1 MPADI
6 RANHEPVPRLP
17 RPVPRLP
24 RRVRIGYGLGSLCT
38 GTFATVPG
46 LILLYYL
53 TNVLAVPAAVA
64 GAAVFLPKAWDVL
77 INPLVGAVS
86 DRSGLRGGPRRP
98 FLLIGAC
105 TLPPLFALIFA
116 APPLRGAAAA
126 GYVAVL
132 FLLAA
137 TAYAVFQV
145 PYVTMPAEMTE
156 DPAERA
162 RVLGWRVGFLGVA
175 ILLSGA
181 LAPAIAHA
189 DGDSPASYRTMGI
202 AVAILLAVGMFGA
215 WFTTR
220 WAPAVARS
228 EAEPSLRAQ
237 LAAARSH
244 RPFLFLAG
252 MWSLQALAIGVML
265 AGVQYFATYTLGS
278 PGAVTP
284 LFACLIGPLA
294 LVTPLW
300 NRLGRLRGVK
310 EAQWCASLLFLA
322 GAMLLALT
330 PAVGPAAGYGA
341 VAVIGVAYA
350 GLQLL
355 PLTMLAD
362 TLAADVVRTG
372 KRRAATFTG
381 LWTAAE
387 TLAFALGAGVFALVL
402 AVTGFRSSDAD
413 HRVDQPE
420 AALTGITAGMSA
432 LPAVLAAASL
442 WLLHRYREDGTESAS
457 PQTESAPPE
466 SESAPVHGE
475 SALPRT
481 ESASPQTEPAS
492 RHTESAPPHT
502 ESASPHKETG
512 RAD

>member
-1 MPADI
+1 MPAAARPD
-6 RANHEPVPRLP
+6 AAPHLP
-17 RPVPRLP
+17 RT
-24 RRVRIGYGLGSLCT
+24 VRIGYGLGSLCT

-77 INPLVGAVS
+77 INPLVGALS
-86 DRSGLRGGPRRP
+86 DRSRLRGGPRRP
-98 FLLIGAC
+98 FLLTGAC

-116 APPLRGAAAA
+116 APPLRGAPAA

-156 DPAERA
+156 DPHERG

-181 LAPAIAHA
+181 LAPAVAHA
-189 DGDSPASYRTMGI
+189 DGDTPQSYRLMGV
-202 AVAILLAVGMFGA
+202 AVAVLLAVGMFGA
-215 WFTTR
+215 WAATR
-220 WAPAVARS
+220 RAPAVARS

-237 LAAARSH
+237 LATARSH
-244 RPFLFLAG
+244 RPFLYLAG
-252 MWSLQALAIGVML
+252 MWTLQALAIGVML

-278 PGAVTP
+278 AGAVTP
-284 LFACLIGPLA
+284 LFACLIGPLV
-294 LVTPLW
+294 LFMPLW
-300 NRLGRLRGVK
+300 NRLARRKGVTY
-310 EAQWCASLLFLA
+310 AQWCASLLYTA
-322 GAMLLALT
+322 
-330 PAVGPAAGYGA
+330 GA
-341 VAVIGVAYA
+341 VALAFTGTGGPVVGYAAVVLVGIAYA

-362 TLAADVVRTG
+362 TLAADAARTG
-372 KRRAATFTG
+372 RRRAATFTG

-402 AVTGFRSSDAD
+402 AVTGFRSSDAA
-413 HRVDQPE
+413 HHVDQPD
-420 AALTGITAGMSA
+420 AALTGIITGMSV
-432 LPAVLAAASL
+432 LPAGLALASL
-442 WLLHRYREDGTESAS
+442 WLLHRYREPPTESV
-457 PQTESAPPE
+457 PLHE
-466 SESAPVHGE
+466 
-475 SALPRT
+475 
-481 ESASPQTEPAS
+481 EPA
-492 RHTESAPPHT
+492 
-502 ESASPHKETG
+502 

>member
-1 MPADI
+1 MPAAGTDH
-6 RANHEPVPRLP
+6 RAAPPLP
-17 RPVPRLP
+17 RT
-24 RRVRIGYGLGSLCT
+24 VRIGYGLGSLCT

-53 TNVLAVPAAVA
+53 TDVLAVPAAVA

-77 INPLVGAVS
+77 INPLVGALS
-86 DRSGLRGGPRRP
+86 DRSRLRGGPRRP

-116 APPLRGAAAA
+116 APPLRGAPAA
-126 GYVAVL
+126 GYVAAL

-156 DPAERA
+156 DPGERG

-189 DGDSPASYRTMGI
+189 DGDTPGSYRLMGV
-202 AVAILLAVGMFGA
+202 AVAVLLAVGMFGA
-215 WFTTR
+215 WSATR
-220 WAPAVARS
+220 RAPAVARG

-237 LAAARSH
+237 LAAARSS
-244 RPFLFLAG
+244 RPFLHLAG
-252 MWSLQALAIGVML
+252 MWTLQALAIGVML

-278 PGAVTP
+278 AGAVTP
-284 LFACLIGPLA
+284 LFACLIGPLV
-294 LVTPLW
+294 LFMPLW
-300 NRLGRLRGVK
+300 NRLARRKGVTY
-310 EAQWCASLLFLA
+310 AQWCASLLYTA
-322 GAMLLALT
+322 GAVLLAFT
-330 PAVGPAAGYGA
+330 GSGGPAVGYAAVVLVG
-341 VAVIGVAYA
+341 IAYA

-362 TLAADVVRTG
+362 TLAADAAATG
-372 KRRAATFTG
+372 RRRAATFTG

-387 TLAFALGAGVFALVL
+387 TLAFALGAGVFATVL
-402 AVTGFRSSDAD
+402 AVTGFRSSDAA
-413 HRVDQPE
+413 HQVEQPD
-420 AALTGITAGMSA
+420 AALTGITAGMSV
-432 LPAVLAAASL
+432 LPALLAATSL
-442 WLLHRYREDGTESAS
+442 VLLSRYRVTPAVNRPLQE
-457 PQTESAPPE
+457 
-466 SESAPVHGE
+466 
-475 SALPRT
+475 
-481 ESASPQTEPAS
+481 EPA
-492 RHTESAPPHT
+492 
-502 ESASPHKETG
+502 

>member
-1 MPADI
+1 MPAAGTDH
-6 RANHEPVPRLP
+6 RAAPPLP
-17 RPVPRLP
+17 RT
-24 RRVRIGYGLGSLCT
+24 VRIGYGLGSLCT

-53 TNVLAVPAAVA
+53 TDVLAVPAAVA

-77 INPLVGAVS
+77 INPLVGALS
-86 DRSGLRGGPRRP
+86 DRSRLRGGPRRP

-116 APPLRGAAAA
+116 APPLRGAPAA
-126 GYVAVL
+126 GYVAAL

-156 DPAERA
+156 DPGERG

-189 DGDSPASYRTMGI
+189 DGDTPGSYRLMGV
-202 AVAILLAVGMFGA
+202 AVAVLLAVGMFGA
-215 WFTTR
+215 WSATR
-220 WAPAVARS
+220 RAPAVARG

-237 LAAARSH
+237 LAAARSS
-244 RPFLFLAG
+244 RPFLHLAG
-252 MWSLQALAIGVML
+252 MWTLQALAIGVML

-278 PGAVTP
+278 AGAVTP
-284 LFACLIGPLA
+284 LFACLIGPLV
-294 LVTPLW
+294 LFMPLW
-300 NRLGRLRGVK
+300 NRLARRKGVTY
-310 EAQWCASLLFLA
+310 AQWCASLLYTV
-322 GAMLLALT
+322 GAVLLAFT
-330 PAVGPAAGYGA
+330 GSGGPAVGYAAVVLVG
-341 VAVIGVAYA
+341 IAYA

-362 TLAADVVRTG
+362 TLAADAAATG
-372 KRRAATFTG
+372 RRRAATFTG

-387 TLAFALGAGVFALVL
+387 TLAFALGAGVFATVL
-402 AVTGFRSSDAD
+402 AVTGFRSSDAA
-413 HRVDQPE
+413 HQVEQPD
-420 AALTGITAGMSA
+420 AALTGITAGMSV
-432 LPAVLAAASL
+432 LPALLAAASL
-442 WLLHRYREDGTESAS
+442 VLLSRYRVTPAVNRPLQE
-457 PQTESAPPE
+457 
-466 SESAPVHGE
+466 
-475 SALPRT
+475 
-481 ESASPQTEPAS
+481 EPA
-492 RHTESAPPHT
+492 
-502 ESASPHKETG
+502 

>member
-1 MPADI
+1 MPAAGSDHP
-6 RANHEPVPRLP
+6 AAPPLP
-17 RPVPRLP
+17 RT
-24 RRVRIGYGLGSLCT
+24 VRIGYGLGSLCT

-86 DRSGLRGGPRRP
+86 DRSRLRGGPRRP
-98 FLLIGAC
+98 FLLLGAC

-116 APPLRGAAAA
+116 APPLRGAPAA

-156 DPAERA
+156 DPHERG

-189 DGDSPASYRTMGI
+189 DGDTPESYRLMGV
-202 AVAILLAVGMFGA
+202 AVALLLAVGMFGA
-215 WFTTR
+215 WAATR
-220 WAPAVARS
+220 RAPAAVRS

-237 LAAARSH
+237 LAAARSSK
-244 RPFLFLAG
+244 PFLHLAG
-252 MWSLQALAIGVML
+252 MWTLQALAIGVML

-278 PGAVTP
+278 AGAVTP
-284 LFACLIGPLA
+284 LFACLIGPLV
-294 LVTPLW
+294 LFMPLW
-300 NRLGRLRGVK
+300 NRLARRKGVAY
-310 EAQWCASLLFLA
+310 AQWCASLLYTA
-322 GAMLLALT
+322 GAVLLAFT
-330 PAVGPAAGYGA
+330 GAAGPAVGYAAVVLVG
-341 VAVIGVAYA
+341 IAYA

-362 TLAADVVRTG
+362 TLAADAAITG
-372 KRRAATFTG
+372 RRRAATFTG

-402 AVTGFRSSDAD
+402 AVTGFRSSDAA
-413 HRVDQPE
+413 HHVEQPA
-420 AALTGITAGMSA
+420 AALTGITAGMSV

-442 WLLHRYREDGTESAS
+442 LLLCRYRVT
-457 PQTESAPPE
+457 PT
-466 SESAPVHGE
+466 V
-475 SALPRT
+475 PRSLQ
-481 ESASPQTEPAS
+481 EEPA
-492 RHTESAPPHT
+492 
-502 ESASPHKETG
+502 

>member
-1 MPADI
+1 MPAAGTDH
-6 RANHEPVPRLP
+6 RAAPPLP
-17 RPVPRLP
+17 RT
-24 RRVRIGYGLGSLCT
+24 VRIGYGLGSLCT

-53 TNVLAVPAAVA
+53 TDVLAVPAAVA

-77 INPLVGAVS
+77 INPLVGALS
-86 DRSGLRGGPRRP
+86 DRSRLRGGPRRP

-116 APPLRGAAAA
+116 APPLRGAPAA
-126 GYVAVL
+126 GYVAAL

-156 DPAERA
+156 DPGERG

-189 DGDSPASYRTMGI
+189 DGDTPGSYRLMGV
-202 AVAILLAVGMFGA
+202 AVAVLLAVGMFGA
-215 WFTTR
+215 WSATR
-220 WAPAVARS
+220 RAPAVARG

-237 LAAARSH
+237 LAAARSS
-244 RPFLFLAG
+244 RPFLHLAG
-252 MWSLQALAIGVML
+252 MWTLQALAIGVML

-278 PGAVTP
+278 AGAVTP
-284 LFACLIGPLA
+284 LFACLIGPLV
-294 LVTPLW
+294 LFMPLW
-300 NRLGRLRGVK
+300 NRLARRKGVTY
-310 EAQWCASLLFLA
+310 AQWCASLLYTA
-322 GAMLLALT
+322 GAVLLAFT
-330 PAVGPAAGYGA
+330 GSGGPAVGYAAVVLVG
-341 VAVIGVAYA
+341 IAYA

-362 TLAADVVRTG
+362 TLAADAAATG
-372 KRRAATFTG
+372 RRRAATFTG

-387 TLAFALGAGVFALVL
+387 TLAFALGAGVFAMVL
-402 AVTGFRSSDAD
+402 AVTGFRSSDAA
-413 HRVDQPE
+413 HQVEQPD
-420 AALTGITAGMSA
+420 AALTGITAGMSV
-432 LPAVLAAASL
+432 LPALLAAASL
-442 WLLHRYREDGTESAS
+442 VLLSRYRVTPAVNRPLQE
-457 PQTESAPPE
+457 
-466 SESAPVHGE
+466 
-475 SALPRT
+475 
-481 ESASPQTEPAS
+481 EPA
-492 RHTESAPPHT
+492 
-502 ESASPHKETG
+502 

>member
-1 MPADI
+1 MLWPMSAATRQD
-6 RANHEPVPRLP
+6 AATPLP
-17 RPVPRLP
+17 RTV
-24 RRVRIGYGLGSLCT
+24 RVGYGLGSLCT

-77 INPLVGAVS
+77 INPLVGALS
-86 DRSGLRGGPRRP
+86 DRSALRGGPRRP

-156 DPAERA
+156 DPQERG

-189 DGDSPASYRTMGI
+189 DGDTPESYRLMGI
-202 AVAILLAVGMFGA
+202 AVAVLLAVGMFGA
-215 WFTTR
+215 WAATR
-220 WAPAVARS
+220 RAPPVARS

-237 LAAARSH
+237 LATARSH
-244 RPFLFLAG
+244 RPFLYLAG
-252 MWSLQALAIGVML
+252 MWTLQALAIGVML

-278 PGAVTP
+278 AGAVTP
-284 LFACLIGPLA
+284 LFACLIGPLV
-294 LVTPLW
+294 LCMPLW
-300 NRLGRLRGVK
+300 NRLARRRGVTY
-310 EAQWCASLLFLA
+310 AQWCASLLYTA
-322 GAMLLALT
+322 GAVVLAFT
-330 PAVGPAAGYGA
+330 GTGGPAVGYAAVVLVG
-341 VAVIGVAYA
+341 IAYA

-362 TLAADVVRTG
+362 TLAADAARTG

-402 AVTGFRSSDAD
+402 AVTGFRSSDAA
-413 HRVDQPE
+413 HHVDQPD
-420 AALTGITAGMSA
+420 AALTGITAGMSV
-432 LPAVLAAASL
+432 LPAVLALASL
-442 WLLHRYREDGTESAS
+442 WLLHRYHE
-457 PQTESAPPE
+457 PP
-466 SESAPVHGE
+466 
-475 SALPRT
+475 
-481 ESASPQTEPAS
+481 TEPVPLEEEPA
-492 RHTESAPPHT
+492 
-502 ESASPHKETG
+502 

>member
-1 MPADI
+1 MPAAGTDH
-6 RANHEPVPRLP
+6 RAAPPLP
-17 RPVPRLP
+17 RT
-24 RRVRIGYGLGSLCT
+24 VRIGYGLGSLCT

-53 TNVLAVPAAVA
+53 TDVLAVPAAVA

-77 INPLVGAVS
+77 INPLVGALS
-86 DRSGLRGGPRRP
+86 DRSRLRGGPRRP

-116 APPLRGAAAA
+116 APPLRGAPAA
-126 GYVAVL
+126 GYVAAL

-156 DPAERA
+156 DPGERG

-189 DGDSPASYRTMGI
+189 DGDTPGSYRLMGV
-202 AVAILLAVGMFGA
+202 AVAVLLAVGIFGA
-215 WFTTR
+215 WSATR
-220 WAPAVARS
+220 RAPAVARG

-237 LAAARSH
+237 LAAARSS
-244 RPFLFLAG
+244 RPFLHLAG
-252 MWSLQALAIGVML
+252 MWTLQALAIGVML

-278 PGAVTP
+278 AGAVTP
-284 LFACLIGPLA
+284 LFACLIGPLV
-294 LVTPLW
+294 LFMPLW
-300 NRLGRLRGVK
+300 NRLARRKGVTY
-310 EAQWCASLLFLA
+310 AQWCASLLYTA
-322 GAMLLALT
+322 GAVLLAFT
-330 PAVGPAAGYGA
+330 GSGGPAVGYAAVVLVG
-341 VAVIGVAYA
+341 IAYA

-362 TLAADVVRTG
+362 TLAADAAATG
-372 KRRAATFTG
+372 RRRAATFTG

-387 TLAFALGAGVFALVL
+387 TLAFALGAGVFATVL
-402 AVTGFRSSDAD
+402 AVTGFRSSDAA
-413 HRVDQPE
+413 HQVEQPD
-420 AALTGITAGMSA
+420 AALTGITAGMSV
-432 LPAVLAAASL
+432 LPALLAAASL
-442 WLLHRYREDGTESAS
+442 VLLSRYRVTPAVNRPLQE
-457 PQTESAPPE
+457 
-466 SESAPVHGE
+466 
-475 SALPRT
+475 
-481 ESASPQTEPAS
+481 EPA
-492 RHTESAPPHT
+492 
-502 ESASPHKETG
+502 

>member
-1 MPADI
+1 MPAAARPD
-6 RANHEPVPRLP
+6 AAPHLP
-17 RPVPRLP
+17 RT
-24 RRVRIGYGLGSLCT
+24 VRIGYGLGSLCT

-77 INPLVGAVS
+77 INPLVGALS
-86 DRSGLRGGPRRP
+86 DRSRLRGGPRRP

-116 APPLRGAAAA
+116 APPLRGAPAA

-156 DPAERA
+156 DPHERG

-181 LAPAIAHA
+181 LAPAVAHA
-189 DGDSPASYRTMGI
+189 DGDTPQSYRLMGV
-202 AVAILLAVGMFGA
+202 AVAVLLAVGMFGA
-215 WFTTR
+215 WAATR
-220 WAPAVARS
+220 RAPAVARS

-237 LAAARSH
+237 LATARSH
-244 RPFLFLAG
+244 RPFLYLAG
-252 MWSLQALAIGVML
+252 MWTLQALAIGVML

-278 PGAVTP
+278 AGAVTP
-284 LFACLIGPLA
+284 LFACLIGPLV
-294 LVTPLW
+294 LFMPLW
-300 NRLGRLRGVK
+300 NRLARRKGVTY
-310 EAQWCASLLFLA
+310 AQWCASLLYTA
-322 GAMLLALT
+322 GAVALAFT
-330 PAVGPAAGYGA
+330 GTGGPAVGYAAVVLVG
-341 VAVIGVAYA
+341 IAYA

-362 TLAADVVRTG
+362 TLAADAARTG

-402 AVTGFRSSDAD
+402 AVTGFRSSDAA
-413 HRVDQPE
+413 HHVDQPD
-420 AALTGITAGMSA
+420 AALTGITTGMSV
-432 LPAVLAAASL
+432 LPAVLALASL
-442 WLLHRYREDGTESAS
+442 WLLHRYREPPTESV
-457 PQTESAPPE
+457 PLHE
-466 SESAPVHGE
+466 
-475 SALPRT
+475 
-481 ESASPQTEPAS
+481 EPA
-492 RHTESAPPHT
+492 
-502 ESASPHKETG
+502 

>member
-1 MPADI
+1 MPAAGSDLH
-6 RANHEPVPRLP
+6 AAPPLP
-17 RPVPRLP
+17 PT
-24 RRVRIGYGLGSLCT
+24 VRIGYGLGSLCT

-86 DRSGLRGGPRRP
+86 DRSRLRGGPRRP

-126 GYVAVL
+126 GYVAAL

-156 DPAERA
+156 DPHERG

-189 DGDSPASYRTMGI
+189 DGDTPGSYRLMG
-202 AVAILLAVGMFGA
+202 AVVAVLLALGMFGA
-215 WFTTR
+215 WAATR
-220 WAPAVARS
+220 RAPEAARS

-237 LAAARSH
+237 LAAARSS
-244 RPFLFLAG
+244 RPFLYLAG
-252 MWSLQALAIGVML
+252 MWTLQALAIGVML

-278 PGAVTP
+278 AGAVTP
-284 LFACLIGPLA
+284 LFACLIGPLV
-294 LVTPLW
+294 LFMPLW
-300 NRLGRLRGVK
+300 NRLARRKGVTY
-310 EAQWCASLLFLA
+310 AQWCASLLYTA
-322 GAMLLALT
+322 GAVLLAFT
-330 PAVGPAAGYGA
+330 GVAGPAVGYAAVVLVG
-341 VAVIGVAYA
+341 IAYA

-362 TLAADVVRTG
+362 TLAADAVATG
-372 KRRAATFTG
+372 RRRAATFTG

-402 AVTGFRSSDAD
+402 AVTGFRSSDAS
-413 HRVDQPE
+413 HQVEQPE
-420 AALTGITAGMSA
+420 AALTGITAGMSV
-432 LPAVLAAASL
+432 LPAVIAAVSL
-442 WLLHRYREDGTESAS
+442 LLLHRYHAAPS
-457 PQTESAPPE
+457 PSRPLQE
-466 SESAPVHGE
+466 
-475 SALPRT
+475 
-481 ESASPQTEPAS
+481 EPA
-492 RHTESAPPHT
+492 
-502 ESASPHKETG
+502 

>member
-1 MPADI
+1 MPAAGTDH
-6 RANHEPVPRLP
+6 RAAPPLP
-17 RPVPRLP
+17 RT
-24 RRVRIGYGLGSLCT
+24 VRIGYGLGSLCT

-53 TNVLAVPAAVA
+53 TDVLAVPAAVA

-77 INPLVGAVS
+77 INPLVGALS
-86 DRSGLRGGPRRP
+86 DRSRLRGGPRRP

-116 APPLRGAAAA
+116 APPLRGAPAA
-126 GYVAVL
+126 GYVAAL

-156 DPAERA
+156 DPRERG

-189 DGDSPASYRTMGI
+189 DGDTPGSYRLMGV
-202 AVAILLAVGMFGA
+202 AVAVLLAVGMFGA
-215 WFTTR
+215 WSATR
-220 WAPAVARS
+220 RAPAVARS

-237 LAAARSH
+237 LAAARSS
-244 RPFLFLAG
+244 RPFLHLAG
-252 MWSLQALAIGVML
+252 MWTLQALAIGVML

-278 PGAVTP
+278 AGAVTP
-284 LFACLIGPLA
+284 LFACLIGPLV
-294 LVTPLW
+294 LFMPLW
-300 NRLGRLRGVK
+300 NRLARRKGVTY
-310 EAQWCASLLFLA
+310 AQWCASLLYTA
-322 GAMLLALT
+322 GAVLLAFT
-330 PAVGPAAGYGA
+330 GSGGPAVCYAAVVLVG
-341 VAVIGVAYA
+341 IAYA

-362 TLAADVVRTG
+362 TLAADAAATG
-372 KRRAATFTG
+372 RRRAATFTG

-387 TLAFALGAGVFALVL
+387 TLAFALGAGVFATVL
-402 AVTGFRSSDAD
+402 AVTGFRSSDAA
-413 HRVDQPE
+413 HQVEQPD
-420 AALTGITAGMSA
+420 AALTGITAGMSV
-432 LPAVLAAASL
+432 LPALLAAASL
-442 WLLHRYREDGTESAS
+442 VLLSRYRVTPAVNRPLQE
-457 PQTESAPPE
+457 
-466 SESAPVHGE
+466 
-475 SALPRT
+475 
-481 ESASPQTEPAS
+481 EPA
-492 RHTESAPPHT
+492 
-502 ESASPHKETG
+502 

>member
-1 MPADI
+1 MSADVRTNREPA
-6 RANHEPVPRLP
+6 PQ
-17 RPVPRLP
+17 LP

-53 TNVLAVPAAVA
+53 TDVLAVPAAVA

-77 INPLVGAVS
+77 INPLVGAFS
-86 DRSGLRGGPRRP
+86 DRSRLRGGPRRP

-105 TLPPLFALIFA
+105 TLPPLFALLFA
-116 APPLRGAAAA
+116 APPLRGAPRA

-156 DPAERA
+156 DPAERGRILA
-162 RVLGWRVGFLGVA
+162 WRVSFLGVA

-189 DGDSPASYRTMGI
+189 DGDTPAGYRLMGVVV
-202 AVAILLAVGMFGA
+202 AVLLALGMFGA

-220 WAPAVARS
+220 WAPSAVRS
-228 EAEPSLRAQ
+228 ESEPSLRAQ
-237 LAAARSH
+237 LAAARSN
-244 RPFLFLAG
+244 RPFLLLAG
-252 MWSLQALAIGVML
+252 MWTLQALAIGVML

-278 PGAVTP
+278 ANAVTP
-284 LFACLIGPLA
+284 LFACMIGPLV
-294 LVTPLW
+294 LFMPLW
-300 NRLGRLRGVK
+300 NRLAGIRGTTY
-310 EAQWCASLLFLA
+310 AQWCASLLYLA
-322 GAMLLALT
+322 GAVALAFT
-330 PAVGPAAGYGA
+330 RQGGPALGYAA
-341 VAVIGVAYA
+341 VAVVGIAYA

-372 KRRAATFTG
+372 RRRAATFTG

-387 TLAFALGAGVFALVL
+387 TLAFALGAGAFALVL
-402 AVTGFRSSDAD
+402 AFTGFRSSDAGY
-413 HRVDQPE
+413 RVDQPA
-420 AALTGITAGMSA
+420 AALTGITAGMSG
-432 LPAVLAAASL
+432 LPAVLAVASL
-442 WLLHRYREDGTESAS
+442 WLLHRY
-457 PQTESAPPE
+457 SAPDE
-466 SESAPVHGE
+466 EEAAH
-475 SALPRT
+475 
-481 ESASPQTEPAS
+481 
-492 RHTESAPPHT
+492 
-502 ESASPHKETG
+502 
-512 RAD
+512 AD

>member
-1 MPADI
+1 MPAAGTDH
-6 RANHEPVPRLP
+6 RAAPPLP
-17 RPVPRLP
+17 RT
-24 RRVRIGYGLGSLCT
+24 VRIGYGLGSLCT

-53 TNVLAVPAAVA
+53 TDVLAVPAAVA

-77 INPLVGAVS
+77 INPLVGALS
-86 DRSGLRGGPRRP
+86 DRSRLRGGPRRP

-116 APPLRGAAAA
+116 APPLRGAPAA
-126 GYVAVL
+126 GYVAAL

-156 DPAERA
+156 DPGERG

-189 DGDSPASYRTMGI
+189 DGDTPGSYRLMGV
-202 AVAILLAVGMFGA
+202 AVAVLLAVGMFGA
-215 WFTTR
+215 WSATR
-220 WAPAVARS
+220 RAPAVARG

-237 LAAARSH
+237 LAAARSS
-244 RPFLFLAG
+244 RPFLHLAG
-252 MWSLQALAIGVML
+252 MWTLQALAIGVML

-278 PGAVTP
+278 AGAVTP
-284 LFACLIGPLA
+284 LFACLIGPLV
-294 LVTPLW
+294 LFMPLW
-300 NRLGRLRGVK
+300 NRLARRKGVTY
-310 EAQWCASLLFLA
+310 AQWCASLLYTA
-322 GAMLLALT
+322 GAVLLAFT
-330 PAVGPAAGYGA
+330 GSGGPAVGYAAVVLVG
-341 VAVIGVAYA
+341 IAYA

-362 TLAADVVRTG
+362 TLAADAAATG
-372 KRRAATFTG
+372 RRRAATFTG

-387 TLAFALGAGVFALVL
+387 TLAFALGAGVFATVL
-402 AVTGFRSSDAD
+402 AVTGFRSSDAA
-413 HRVDQPE
+413 HQVEQPD
-420 AALTGITAGMSA
+420 AALTGITAGMSV
-432 LPAVLAAASL
+432 LPALLAAVSL
-442 WLLHRYREDGTESAS
+442 VLLSRYRVTPAVNRPLQE
-457 PQTESAPPE
+457 
-466 SESAPVHGE
+466 
-475 SALPRT
+475 
-481 ESASPQTEPAS
+481 EPA
-492 RHTESAPPHT
+492 
-502 ESASPHKETG
+502 

>member
-1 MPADI
+1 MPAAGTDH
-6 RANHEPVPRLP
+6 RAAPPLP
-17 RPVPRLP
+17 RT
-24 RRVRIGYGLGSLCT
+24 VRIGYGLGSLCT

-53 TNVLAVPAAVA
+53 TDVLAVPAAVA

-77 INPLVGAVS
+77 INPLVGALS
-86 DRSGLRGGPRRP
+86 DRSRLRGGPRRP

-116 APPLRGAAAA
+116 APPLRGAPAA
-126 GYVAVL
+126 GYVAAL

-156 DPAERA
+156 DPGERG

-189 DGDSPASYRTMGI
+189 DGDTPGSYRLMGV
-202 AVAILLAVGMFGA
+202 AVAVLLAVGMFGA
-215 WFTTR
+215 WSATR
-220 WAPAVARS
+220 RAPAVARG

-237 LAAARSH
+237 LAAARSS
-244 RPFLFLAG
+244 RPFLHLAG
-252 MWSLQALAIGVML
+252 MWTLQALAIGVML

-278 PGAVTP
+278 AGAVTP
-284 LFACLIGPLA
+284 LFACLIGPLV
-294 LVTPLW
+294 LFMPLW
-300 NRLGRLRGVK
+300 NRLARRKGVTY
-310 EAQWCASLLFLA
+310 AQWCASLLYTA
-322 GAMLLALT
+322 GAVLLAFT
-330 PAVGPAAGYGA
+330 GSGGPAVGYAAVVLVG
-341 VAVIGVAYA
+341 IAYA

-362 TLAADVVRTG
+362 TLAADAAATG
-372 KRRAATFTG
+372 RRRAATFTG

-387 TLAFALGAGVFALVL
+387 TLAFALGAGVFATVL
-402 AVTGFRSSDAD
+402 AVTGFRSSDAA
-413 HRVDQPE
+413 HQVEQPD
-420 AALTGITAGMSA
+420 AALTGITAGMSV
-432 LPAVLAAASL
+432 LPALLAAASL
-442 WLLHRYREDGTESAS
+442 VLLSRYRVTPAVNRPLQE
-457 PQTESAPPE
+457 
-466 SESAPVHGE
+466 
-475 SALPRT
+475 
-481 ESASPQTEPAS
+481 EPA
-492 RHTESAPPHT
+492 
-502 ESASPHKETG
+502 

>member
-1 MPADI
+1 MICGMSADVRTDREPA
-6 RANHEPVPRLP
+6 LQ
-17 RPVPRLP
+17 LL

-77 INPLVGAVS
+77 INPLVGAFS
-86 DRSGLRGGPRRP
+86 DRSRLRGGPRRP

-105 TLPPLFALIFA
+105 ALPPFFALLFA

-156 DPAERA
+156 DPAERG
-162 RVLGWRVGFLGVA
+162 RVLAWRVAFLGVA

-181 LAPAIAHA
+181 LAPVIAHA
-189 DGDSPASYRTMGI
+189 DGDTPASYRLMGI
-202 AVAILLAVGMFGA
+202 AVAVLLALGMFGA

-237 LAAARSH
+237 LAAARSN

-278 PGAVTP
+278 ANAVTP
-284 LFACLIGPLA
+284 LFACMIGPLV
-294 LVTPLW
+294 LFMPLW
-300 NRLGRLRGVK
+300 NRLARLRGTTC
-310 EAQWCASLLFLA
+310 AQWCASLLYLA
-322 GAMLLALT
+322 GAVGLAFTRQGGPALGYT
-330 PAVGPAAGYGA
+330 AVGA
-341 VAVIGVAYA
+341 VGIAYA

-362 TLAADVVRTG
+362 TLAADVARTG
-372 KRRAATFTG
+372 RRRAATFTG

-387 TLAFALGAGVFALVL
+387 TLAFALGAGAFALVL
-402 AVTGFRSSDAD
+402 AVTGFRSSDAG
-413 HRVDQPE
+413 HRVDQPDT
-420 AALTGITAGMSA
+420 ALAGITAGMSV
-432 LPAVLAAASL
+432 LPAVLAVASL
-442 WLLHRYREDGTESAS
+442 WLLHRYSDSLKE
-457 PQTESAPPE
+457 
-466 SESAPVHGE
+466 
-475 SALPRT
+475 
-481 ESASPQTEPAS
+481 EPA
-492 RHTESAPPHT
+492 H
-502 ESASPHKETG
+502 
-512 RAD
+512 AD

>member
-1 MPADI
+1 MPAAGTDH
-6 RANHEPVPRLP
+6 RAAPPLP
-17 RPVPRLP
+17 RT
-24 RRVRIGYGLGSLCT
+24 VRIGYGLGSLCT

-53 TNVLAVPAAVA
+53 TDVLAVPAAVA

-77 INPLVGAVS
+77 INPLVGALS
-86 DRSGLRGGPRRP
+86 DRSRLRGGPRRP

-116 APPLRGAAAA
+116 APPLRGAPAA
-126 GYVAVL
+126 GYVAAL

-156 DPAERA
+156 DPGERG

-189 DGDSPASYRTMGI
+189 DGDTPGSYRLMGV
-202 AVAILLAVGMFGA
+202 AVAVLLAVGMFGA
-215 WFTTR
+215 WSATR
-220 WAPAVARS
+220 RAPAVARG

-237 LAAARSH
+237 LAAARSS
-244 RPFLFLAG
+244 RPFLHLTG
-252 MWSLQALAIGVML
+252 MWTLQALAIGVML

-278 PGAVTP
+278 AGAVTP
-284 LFACLIGPLA
+284 LFACLIGPLV
-294 LVTPLW
+294 LFMPLW
-300 NRLGRLRGVK
+300 NRLARRKGVTY
-310 EAQWCASLLFLA
+310 AQWCASLLYTA
-322 GAMLLALT
+322 GAVLLAFT
-330 PAVGPAAGYGA
+330 GSGGPAVGYAAVVLVG
-341 VAVIGVAYA
+341 IAYA

-362 TLAADVVRTG
+362 TLAADAAATG
-372 KRRAATFTG
+372 RRRAATFTG

-387 TLAFALGAGVFALVL
+387 TLAFALGAGVFATVL
-402 AVTGFRSSDAD
+402 AVTGFRSSDAA
-413 HRVDQPE
+413 HQVEQPD
-420 AALTGITAGMSA
+420 AALTGITAGMSV
-432 LPAVLAAASL
+432 LPALLAAASL
-442 WLLHRYREDGTESAS
+442 VLLSRYRVTPAVNRPLQE
-457 PQTESAPPE
+457 
-466 SESAPVHGE
+466 
-475 SALPRT
+475 
-481 ESASPQTEPAS
+481 EPA
-492 RHTESAPPHT
+492 
-502 ESASPHKETG
+502 

>member
-1 MPADI
+1 MIGGMPADV
-6 RANHEPVPRLP
+6 RTDVTPDPDPVPGPRLP
-17 RPVPRLP
+17 RQ
-24 RRVRIGYGLGSLCT
+24 VRIGYGLGSLCT

-53 TNVLAVPAAVA
+53 TDVLAVPAAVA

-77 INPLVGAVS
+77 INPLIGALS
-86 DRSGLRGGPRRP
+86 DRSRLRGGPRRP

-126 GYVAVL
+126 GYVAAL

-156 DPAERA
+156 DPGERR
-162 RVLGWRVGFLGVA
+162 RVLGWRVTFLGVA

-189 DGDSPASYRTMGI
+189 DGDTPASYRLMGL
-202 AVAILLAVGMFGA
+202 AVAALLAAGMFGA

-220 WAPAVARS
+220 RAPAVARS

-237 LAAARSH
+237 LAAVRTSG
-244 RPFLFLAG
+244 PFRDLAA
-252 MWSLQALAIGVML
+252 MWTLQALAIGVML

-284 LFACLIGPLA
+284 LFACLIGPLV
-294 LVTPLW
+294 LFMPLW
-300 NRLGRLRGVK
+300 NRLARLRGTK
-310 EAQWCASLLFLA
+310 YAQGCASALYLA
-322 GAMLLALT
+322 GAVALAFT
-330 PAVGPAAGYGA
+330 RQGGPALGYTA
-341 VAVIGVAYA
+341 TAVIGIAYA

-362 TLAADVVRTG
+362 TIADDAARTG

-387 TLAFALGAGVFALVL
+387 TLAFALGAGLFALVL
-402 AVTGFRSSDAD
+402 AATGFRSSDAG
-413 HRVDQPE
+413 HRVEQPG
-420 AALTGITAGMSA
+420 AALTGIALGMSV

-442 WLLHRYREDGTESAS
+442 WMLHRYEDPLQE
-457 PQTESAPPE
+457 
-466 SESAPVHGE
+466 
-475 SALPRT
+475 
-481 ESASPQTEPAS
+481 EPA
-492 RHTESAPPHT
+492 H
-502 ESASPHKETG
+502 
-512 RAD
+512 AD

>member
-1 MPADI
+1 MPADVPTD
-6 RANHEPVPRLP
+6 ATAGPGPEPGPLLP
-17 RPVPRLP
+17 RQ
-24 RRVRIGYGLGSLCT
+24 VRIGYGLGSLCT

-53 TNVLAVPAAVA
+53 TDVLAVPAAVA

-77 INPLVGAVS
+77 INPLVGALS
-86 DRSGLRGGPRRP
+86 DRSRLRGGPRRP
-98 FLLIGAC
+98 FLLAGAC
-105 TLPPLFALIFA
+105 TLPPFFALLFA

-126 GYVAVL
+126 GYVAAL

-156 DPAERA
+156 DPAER
-162 RVLGWRVGFLGVA
+162 RRLLGWRVTFLGVA

-189 DGDSPASYRTMGI
+189 GGDTPASYRLMGL
-202 AVAILLAVGMFGA
+202 AVAALLAAGMFGA
-215 WFTTR
+215 WSTTR
-220 WAPAVARS
+220 RAPAVARS

-237 LAAARSH
+237 LATARSGG
-244 RPFLFLAG
+244 PFRHLAA
-252 MWSLQALAIGVML
+252 MWTLQALAIGVML

-284 LFACLIGPLA
+284 LFACLIGPLV
-294 LVTPLW
+294 LFTPLW
-300 NRLGRLRGVK
+300 TRLARLRGTK
-310 EAQWCASLLFLA
+310 YAQGCASLLYLA
-322 GAMLLALT
+322 GAVALAFT
-330 PAVGPAAGYGA
+330 RQGGPALGYA
-341 VAVIGVAYA
+341 ATAVIGIAYA

-362 TLAADVVRTG
+362 TIAADAARTG

-387 TLAFALGAGVFALVL
+387 TLAFALGAGLFALVL
-402 AVTGFRSSDAD
+402 ATTGFRSSDAG
-413 HRVDQPE
+413 HRVDQPG
-420 AALTGITAGMSA
+420 AALTGIALGMSV

-442 WLLHRYREDGTESAS
+442 WMLHRYEDPLQE
-457 PQTESAPPE
+457 
-466 SESAPVHGE
+466 
-475 SALPRT
+475 
-481 ESASPQTEPAS
+481 EPA
-492 RHTESAPPHT
+492 H
-502 ESASPHKETG
+502 
-512 RAD
+512 AD

>member
-1 MPADI
+1 MICGMPADI
-6 RANHEPVPRLP
+6 RADSEPG
-17 RPVPRLP
+17 PRLP

-86 DRSGLRGGPRRP
+86 DRSRLRGGPRRP

-156 DPAERA
+156 DPAERG

-202 AVAILLAVGMFGA
+202 AVAVLLALGMFGA

-252 MWSLQALAIGVML
+252 MWTLQALAIGVML

-278 PGAVTP
+278 PTAVTP
-284 LFACLIGPLA
+284 LFACLIGPLV
-294 LVTPLW
+294 LVMPLW
-300 NRLGRLRGVK
+300 NRLARLRGVK
-310 EAQWCASLLFLA
+310 GAQWCASLLFLV
-322 GAMLLALT
+322 GAVLLAFT
-330 PAVGPAAGYGA
+330 PAAGPALGYAA
-341 VAVIGVAYA
+341 VVLIGVAYA

-362 TLAADVVRTG
+362 TLAADVARTG
-372 KRRAATFTG
+372 RRRAATFTG

-413 HRVDQPE
+413 HRVAQPE
-420 AALTGITAGMSA
+420 AALTGITMGMSV
-432 LPAVLAAASL
+432 LPAVLAGASL
-442 WLLHRYREDGTESAS
+442 WLLHRYREDRVG
-457 PQTESAPPE
+457 PVPPE
-466 SESAPVHGE
+466 PVSPESVPRPSATPPQPAVPPQSVHQQE
-475 SALPRT
+475 
-481 ESASPQTEPAS
+481 
-492 RHTESAPPHT
+492 
-502 ESASPHKETG
+502 ETD
-512 RAD
+512 RVD

>member
-1 MPADI
+1 MPAAGTDH
-6 RANHEPVPRLP
+6 RAAPPLP
-17 RPVPRLP
+17 RT
-24 RRVRIGYGLGSLCT
+24 VRIGYGLGSLCT

-53 TNVLAVPAAVA
+53 TDVLAVPAAVA

-77 INPLVGAVS
+77 INPLVGALS
-86 DRSGLRGGPRRP
+86 DRSRLRGGPRRP

-116 APPLRGAAAA
+116 APPLRGAPAA
-126 GYVAVL
+126 GYVAAL

-156 DPAERA
+156 DPGERG

-189 DGDSPASYRTMGI
+189 DGDTPGSYRLMGV
-202 AVAILLAVGMFGA
+202 AVAVLLAVGMFGA
-215 WFTTR
+215 WSATR
-220 WAPAVARS
+220 RAPAVARG

-237 LAAARSH
+237 LAAARSS
-244 RPFLFLAG
+244 RPFLHLAG
-252 MWSLQALAIGVML
+252 MWTLQALAIGVML

-278 PGAVTP
+278 AGAVTP
-284 LFACLIGPLA
+284 LFACLIGPLV
-294 LVTPLW
+294 LFMPLW
-300 NRLGRLRGVK
+300 NRLARRKGVTY
-310 EAQWCASLLFLA
+310 AQWCASLLYTA
-322 GAMLLALT
+322 GAVLLAFT
-330 PAVGPAAGYGA
+330 GSGGPAVGYPAVVLVG
-341 VAVIGVAYA
+341 IAYA

-362 TLAADVVRTG
+362 TLAADAAATG
-372 KRRAATFTG
+372 RRRAATFTG

-387 TLAFALGAGVFALVL
+387 TLAFALGAGVFAMVL
-402 AVTGFRSSDAD
+402 AVTGFRSSDAA
-413 HRVDQPE
+413 HQVEQPD
-420 AALTGITAGMSA
+420 AALTGITAAMSV
-432 LPAVLAAASL
+432 LPALLAAASL
-442 WLLHRYREDGTESAS
+442 VLLSRYRVTPAVNRPLQE
-457 PQTESAPPE
+457 
-466 SESAPVHGE
+466 
-475 SALPRT
+475 
-481 ESASPQTEPAS
+481 EPA
-492 RHTESAPPHT
+492 
-502 ESASPHKETG
+502 

>member
-1 MPADI
+1 MPDAGPD
-6 RANHEPVPRLP
+6 RPAAPPLP
-17 RPVPRLP
+17 PT
-24 RRVRIGYGLGSLCT
+24 VRIGYGLGSLCT

-77 INPLVGAVS
+77 VNPLVGALS
-86 DRSGLRGGPRRP
+86 DRSRLRGGPRRP
-98 FLLIGAC
+98 FLLAGAC

-126 GYVAVL
+126 AYVGAL

-156 DPAERA
+156 DPRERG

-189 DGDSPASYRTMGI
+189 DGDTPQSYRTMG
-202 AVAILLAVGMFGA
+202 AVVALLLAAGMFGA
-215 WFTTR
+215 WAATR
-220 WAPAVARS
+220 RAPAVARS

-237 LAAARSH
+237 LAAARSS
-244 RPFLFLAG
+244 RPFLYLAG
-252 MWSLQALAIGVML
+252 MWTLQALAIGVML

-278 PGAVTP
+278 AGAVTP
-284 LFACLIGPLA
+284 LFVCLIGPLV
-294 LVTPLW
+294 LFMPLW
-300 NRLGRLRGVK
+300 NLLARHKGVTY
-310 EAQWCASLLFLA
+310 AQWCASLLYTA
-322 GAMLLALT
+322 GAVLLGLT
-330 PAVGPAAGYGA
+330 GVAGQAVGYAAVVLVG
-341 VAVIGVAYA
+341 IAYA

-355 PLTMLAD
+355 PLTMLAE
-362 TLAADVVRTG
+362 TLAADAVATG
-372 KRRAATFTG
+372 RRRAATFTG

-402 AVTGFRSSDAD
+402 AVTGFRSSDAA
-413 HRVDQPE
+413 HQVEQPA
-420 AALTGITAGMSA
+420 AALTGITAGMSV

-442 WLLHRYREDGTESAS
+442 LLLSRYRAT
-457 PQTESAPPE
+457 PTAPHPLQE
-466 SESAPVHGE
+466 
-475 SALPRT
+475 
-481 ESASPQTEPAS
+481 EPA
-492 RHTESAPPHT
+492 
-502 ESASPHKETG
+502 

>member
-1 MPADI
+1 MPA
-6 RANHEPVPRLP
+6 AGSAHHAAPLLP
-17 RPVPRLP
+17 RT
-24 RRVRIGYGLGSLCT
+24 VRIGYGLGSLCT

-77 INPLVGAVS
+77 INPLVGALS
-86 DRSGLRGGPRRP
+86 DRSRLRGGPRRP

-105 TLPPLFALIFA
+105 TLPPLFALVFA
-116 APPLRGAAAA
+116 APPLRGAPAA
-126 GYVAVL
+126 GYVAAL

-156 DPAERA
+156 DPHERG

-189 DGDSPASYRTMGI
+189 DGDTPESYRLMGV
-202 AVAILLAVGMFGA
+202 AVAVLLAVGMFGA
-215 WFTTR
+215 WAATR
-220 WAPAVARS
+220 RAPAVARS

-237 LAAARSH
+237 LAAARSST
-244 RPFLFLAG
+244 PFLYLAG
-252 MWSLQALAIGVML
+252 MWTLQALAIGVML

-278 PGAVTP
+278 AGAVTP
-284 LFACLIGPLA
+284 LFACLIGPLV
-294 LVTPLW
+294 LFMPLW
-300 NRLGRLRGVK
+300 NRLARRRGVTY
-310 EAQWCASLLFLA
+310 AQWCASLLYTA
-322 GAMLLALT
+322 GAVLLAFT
-330 PAVGPAAGYGA
+330 GVAGPAIGYTA
-341 VAVIGVAYA
+341 VVLVGIAYA

-362 TLAADVVRTG
+362 TLAADAVNTG
-372 KRRAATFTG
+372 RRRAATFTG

-402 AVTGFRSSDAD
+402 AVTGFRSSDAA
-413 HRVDQPE
+413 HQVVQPD
-420 AALTGITAGMSA
+420 AALTGITAGMSV

-442 WLLHRYREDGTESAS
+442 LLLRRYHEPSTVSRPLQE
-457 PQTESAPPE
+457 
-466 SESAPVHGE
+466 
-475 SALPRT
+475 
-481 ESASPQTEPAS
+481 EPA
-492 RHTESAPPHT
+492 
-502 ESASPHKETG
+502 

>member
-1 MPADI
+1 MSADLRAHRAPA
-6 RANHEPVPRLP
+6 PP
-17 RPVPRLP
+17 LP

-53 TNVLAVPAAVA
+53 TNILAVPAAVA

-77 INPLVGAVS
+77 INPLVGVVS
-86 DRSGLRGGPRRP
+86 DRSRLRGGPRRP
-98 FLLIGAC
+98 FLLAGAC
-105 TLPPLFALIFA
+105 TLPPLFALLFA

-126 GYVAVL
+126 GYVAVV

-156 DPAERA
+156 DPVERG
-162 RVLGWRVGFLGVA
+162 RILGWRVGFLGVA

-181 LAPAIAHA
+181 LAPALAQA
-189 DGDSPASYRTMGI
+189 DGGSPASYRLMGA
-202 AVAILLAVGMFGA
+202 AVAVLLAVGMFGA

-220 WAPAVARS
+220 WAPRTVRS
-228 EAEPSLRAQ
+228 ESEPSLRAQ
-237 LAAARSH
+237 LATARSH
-244 RPFLFLAG
+244 RPFLHLAG
-252 MWSLQALAIGVML
+252 MWTLQALAVGVML

-278 PGAVTP
+278 PTAVTP
-284 LFACLIGPLA
+284 LFACLIGPLV
-294 LVTPLW
+294 LFMPLW
-300 NRLGRLRGVK
+300 SGLSRRWGVK
-310 EAQWCASLLFLA
+310 NAQWAASLLFLA
-322 GAMLLALT
+322 GALLLALT
-330 PAVGPAAGYGA
+330 PTAGAGLGYAA
-341 VAVIGVAYA
+341 VAVVGVAYA

-362 TLAADVVRTG
+362 TLAADAARTG

-413 HRVDQPE
+413 HRVAQPD
-420 AALTGITAGMSA
+420 AALTGITAGMSV
-432 LPAVLAAASL
+432 LPAVLTAASL
-442 WLLHRYREDGTESAS
+442 WLLHRYREDPAGAA
-457 PQTESAPPE
+457 APGPVSVSVPVP
-466 SESAPVHGE
+466 SEP
-475 SALPRT
+475 PRQEENNT
-481 ESASPQTEPAS
+481 
-492 RHTESAPPHT
+492 RV
-502 ESASPHKETG
+502 
-512 RAD
+512 D